1 MKDLKEH
8 GADAKTI
15 WVCYKNG
22 VYDITE
28 FVRSHPGGNEKILM
42 AAGDS
47 IEPFWNVFALH
58 HDKSVYEIL
67 ESMRIGNLEID
78 PETERHNLELNK
90 NDPWRFDPKRRSPL
104 LKVHTQKPFNAES
117 PKALSVESVITPNEI
132 HFIRNHLPVP
142 EIDVKNYKLEI
153 VNELTG
159 KSVTFSLEDIKTK
172 FKQYKIPVTIQC
184 SGNKRK
190 FMNEYEHLHG
200 LPWDVSSH
208 YLLIYTYSQRG
219 PIWP

>member
-1 MKDLKEH
+1 MHD
-8 GADAKTI
+8 
-15 WVCYKNG
+15 
-22 VYDITE
+22 
-28 FVRSHPGGNEKILM
+28 PGGHEKILM

-47 IEPFWNVFALH
+47 IEPFWKVFALH
-58 HDKSVYEIL
+58 HDTSVYEML

-78 PETERHNLELNK
+78 PGTERANSEQAK
-90 NDPWRFDPKRRSPL
+90 NDPWRFEPKRSPL
-104 LKVHTQKPFNAES
+104 LKVHTQKPFNAET

-142 EIDVKNYKLEI
+142 EINPANYTLQL

-159 KSVTFSLEDIKTK
+159 KSFEFSLQDLKTK
-172 FKQYKIPVTIQC
+172 FKQYTIPVTIQC

-200 LPWDVSSH
+200 LMWDVKSENRK
-208 YLLIYTYSQRG
+208 LVYSRES
-219 PIWP
+219 INMLFFC